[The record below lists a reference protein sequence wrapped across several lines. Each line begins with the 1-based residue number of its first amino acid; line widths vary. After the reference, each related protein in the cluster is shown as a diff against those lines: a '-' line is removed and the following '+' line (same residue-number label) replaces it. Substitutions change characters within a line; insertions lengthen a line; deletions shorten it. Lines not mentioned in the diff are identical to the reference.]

1 MPNWKKVIVSGSD
14 ASLNSLDVAGGITGS
29 DVTIDDWGS
38 ISASLASINATGS
51 NQNLQQVTDNGS
63 VTTNSITASAFSG
76 SDIVIDDWGSVS
88 ASLASIDSSVTLQ
101 DATDNGNTTTN
112 DIILSGSLVFGLPDN
127 NISIG
132 KDSLLGS
139 SMVQNIAIGTN
150 ALKSGSN
157 NGINI
162 AIGHSAP
169 CFRFSPWY

>member
-101 DATDNGNTTTN
+101 NATF
-112 DIILSGSLVFGLPDN
+112 SGDLIEPLYTLV
-127 NISIG
+127 G
-132 KDSLLGS
+132 KLRTHHKT
-139 SMVQNIAIGTN
+139 VE
-150 ALKSGSN
+150 
-157 NGINI
+157 
-162 AIGHSAP
+162 
-169 CFRFSPWY
+169 